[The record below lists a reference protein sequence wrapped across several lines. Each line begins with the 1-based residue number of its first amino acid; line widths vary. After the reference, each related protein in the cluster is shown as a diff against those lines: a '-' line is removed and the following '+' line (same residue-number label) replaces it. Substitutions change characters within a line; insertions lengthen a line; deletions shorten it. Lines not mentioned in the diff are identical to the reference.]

1 MNLLFLAHLFCSL
14 SVTSHIEMLLQ
25 ILGDLETF
33 RFAYSIKTILKTNML
48 NSKCVDHIDNKDY
61 KMCSIII
68 LNDIIYIY
76 HIQATTY
83 CVYKFMS

>member
-33 RFAYSIKTILKTNML
+33 RSAYSIKTILKTIML

-68 LNDIIYIY
+68 F
-76 HIQATTY
+76 
-83 CVYKFMS
+83 VMKFDFPILS